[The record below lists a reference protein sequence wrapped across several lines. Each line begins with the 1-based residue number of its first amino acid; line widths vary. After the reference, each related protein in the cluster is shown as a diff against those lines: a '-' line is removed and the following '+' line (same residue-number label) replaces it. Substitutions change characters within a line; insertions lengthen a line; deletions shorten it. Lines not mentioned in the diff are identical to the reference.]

1 MASTTS
7 LRAITL
13 RLTTTP
19 VNELPYVAS
28 YLATSLS
35 SCSEITAYH
44 EANKTTSTDVNDA
57 LQVNKL
63 KARLTS
69 LLQDRSFEG
78 RWTAVV
84 LIKTIL
90 EAGRW
95 EILRD
100 CGPWVS
106 GLLGI
111 LSVRR
116 FYQARNLQFAKFLAR
131 NKTLSRR
138 RNYP

>member
-1 MASTTS
+1 MASSTS

-35 SCSEITAYH
+35 SCSEITAYDDV
-44 EANKTTSTDVNDA
+44 KTTSADTNDA

-69 LLQDRSFEG
+69 LLQDRSLEG
-78 RWTAVV
+78 RWTGLV
-84 LIKTIL
+84 LIKAIL

-111 LSVRR
+111 LSV
-116 FYQARNLQFAKFLAR
+116 
-131 NKTLSRR
+131 
-138 RNYP
+138 